1 MQTSH
6 LVLTNQLTA
15 TNFTPVYEHLPMEA
29 SSIGCL
35 PRDESKWIQWH
46 QESIATCVDNVYG
59 RHGGSSQE
67 SAARCCREKNLTVP
81 GRWAGRNS
89 SNWKCAHQCTDQLQ
103 QVACIP
109 AFNHCHRRNLA
120 QVEGLSACM
129 K

>member
-1 MQTSH
+1 MQISH

-15 TNFTPVYEHLPMEA
+15 TDFTPVIRHLPTEA

-35 PRDESKWIQWH
+35 PRDESKWIHWH
-46 QESIATCVDNVYG
+46 WESIATRVDNVYG

-67 SAARCCREKNLTVP
+67 SASRRCREKSLLP

-89 SNWKCAHQCTDQLQ
+89 SNWKCVHQCTDWLQ

-109 AFNHCHRRNLA
+109 AFNHCH
-120 QVEGLSACM
+120 
-129 K
+129 